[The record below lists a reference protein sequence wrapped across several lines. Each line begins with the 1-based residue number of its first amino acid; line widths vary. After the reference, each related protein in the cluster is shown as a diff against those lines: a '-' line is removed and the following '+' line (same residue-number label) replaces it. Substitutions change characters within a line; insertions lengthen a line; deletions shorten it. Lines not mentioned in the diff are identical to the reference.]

1 VGRESKLNPRST
13 DGGNPPARASF
24 HRCIRACRTFH
35 GDVGT
40 FHAWLDTTSAGPH
53 HRAAMQKIWDELHP
67 TPLVT
72 IETSI
77 PESLRA

>member
-1 VGRESKLNPRST
+1 MGRESRANLRST
-13 DGGNPPARASF
+13 DGHNPPKRASF

-35 GDVGT
+35 GDLDA
-40 FHAWLDTTSAGPH
+40 FHRWLDTTSAGPH

-67 TPLVT
+67 TPMVT
-72 IETSI
+72 LHSDI